1 MGGITAIR
9 DGERIPKYGA
19 LADNQLDALARELV
33 TKGYVV
39 KIGAPT
45 RAYSADEEW
54 VEYAVVPI
62 AATPRGDIVLPPLP
76 VNARNYAEVLANVA
90 EMPNAAAVPFLMDA
104 ARGQGGMPP
113 RGLH

>member
-19 LADNQLDALARELV
+19 LTDKQLDALARELV

-39 KIGAPT
+39 KVGAPS

-54 VEYAVVPI
+54 LEYPVVPI
-62 AATPRGDIVLPPLP
+62 ASTARGDIVLPPLP
-76 VNARNYAEVLANVA
+76 LNARNYAELLAQVA

-104 ARGQGGMPP
+104 ARGPKPP
-113 RGLH
+113 TLH